1 MKAVL
6 FMILLFF
13 GLLALPARAGYDEA
27 ASAFNSKDYG
37 TAYREFRALAE
48 QGDAQTDDQLSK
60 ATRHGS
66 SP

>member
-27 ASAFNSKDYG
+27 ASAFNSKDYA

-48 QGDAQTDDQLSK
+48 SLEGIGIDIEGAK
-60 ATRHGS
+60 E
-66 SP
+66 